1 MVHLEEDDNSEL
13 DDPTY
18 VCSDSDES
26 YSSSDFDTDGL
37 CYYCNAELDYEDNE
51 FYDEEADRFYCERCW
66 NKIFHPD
73 NQ

>member
-1 MVHLEEDDNSEL
+1 MVHLDKDDDSEL

-18 VCSDSDES
+18 VCSDTDETD
-26 YSSSDFDTDGL
+26 SSSEFDTDGL

-66 NKIFHPD
+66 NQIFHPD